1 MNDLEIYAL
10 EKRLPVQGIE
20 SRAAGLKY
28 IMDSERRGLV
38 IAGQRGMTGLS
49 IRQLKALQADLPGL
63 LEMLG
68 DKHG

>member
-20 SRAAGLKY
+20 SGAAGLKY

-49 IRQLKALQADLPGL
+49 LRQLKALQADLPGL